1 MTAEAALLG
10 VPALSCY
17 PGEPTIVE
25 KYLIREGLVERITE
39 PKMAIRR
46 IRRILENLDAER
58 ELQRGR
64 ARALMATMEDPAEV
78 IAHHIVS
85 AFPL

>member
-25 KYLIREGLVERITE
+25 KYLIRERLVERITE
-39 PKMAIRR
+39 PKRAVRR
-46 IRRILENLDAER
+46 IGRILGDIDAER
-58 ELQRGR
+58 KHQKEK
-64 ARALMATMEDPAEV
+64 AKSLMAVMEDPAEV
-78 IAHHIVS
+78 IVRHIES
-85 AFPL
+85 AFSP